1 MKKALRITALCLV
14 LIMAVATLASCG
26 GPSGK
31 YSRKDTVAGI
41 EVESYYEFDGDKVSF
56 SVAGVEVSDATY
68 EINDG
73 KIKITYK
80 LGPISYNPE
89 YDYELSG
96 KTLKINN
103 IEYVKD

>member
-41 EVESYYEFDGDKVSF
+41 EVETYYEFDGDKVSF
-56 SVAGVEVSDATY
+56 SVGGVEVSDATY

-89 YDYELSG
+89 YDYELNG
-96 KTLKINN
+96 KTLT
-103 IEYVKD
+103 IEGVEYTKE

>member
-1 MKKALRITALCLV
+1 MKKALKITALCLV
-14 LIMAVATLASCG
+14 LIMLAATLASCG

-68 EINDG
+68 EISDG
-73 KIKITYK
+73 KIKFSYK
-80 LGPISYNPE
+80 IGPISYNPE

-96 KTLKINN
+96 KTLKINK
-103 IEYVKD
+103 IEYVKE